1 MLASA
6 KGTAMA
12 RLTVKELLDTR
23 GQRRLTQVFVRT
35 PREAAACEAA
45 GIEMLVAA
53 ESQEGRISDLA
64 GIRAAAPGAFIT
76 FGLPLGGLADDAEIL
91 RESYRLL
98 DFGADAI
105 YCPFGFRAVEAMANR
120 FIPTVGHVGLV
131 PYLSSWF
138 GGFRAVGKTA
148 STALEVWE
156 RTRRYEEAGAMAV
169 EMEVVP
175 KEVAAAICER
185 TKMLVIGMGSG
196 QACHVQYLFAT
207 DVLGDNEGHIPR
219 HAKQYRD
226 FKSEYARLHRESIEA
241 FRELRSDVQSGTYP
255 APNNDLTIAPD
266 EFERF
271 LEALG

>member
-1 MLASA
+1 
-6 KGTAMA
+6 MA
-12 RLTVKELLDTR
+12 RLTVRELLDTR
-23 GQRRLTQVFVRT
+23 GTRRLTQVFVRT

-53 ESQEGRISDLA
+53 ESQEGRISDLP
-64 GIRAAAPGAFIT
+64 GIRAAAPNAFIT
-76 FGLPLGGLADDAEIL
+76 FGLPLAGLADDAEIL

-98 DFGADAI
+98 EFGADAI

-138 GGFRAVGKTA
+138 GGFKAVGKTA
-148 STALEVWE
+148 NGALEVWE
-156 RTRRYEEAGAMAV
+156 RTRRYEEAGAIAV

-175 KEVAAAICER
+175 KEVAAAICAR
-185 TKMLVIGMGSG
+185 TKMLVIGMGAG

-219 HAKQYRD
+219 HSKRYRD
-226 FKSEYARLHRESIEA
+226 FRSEYDRLHRESIDA
-241 FRELRSDVQSGTYP
+241 FRELRADVQSGAYP
-255 APNNDLTIAPD
+255 SPANDLTMDAA
-266 EFERF
+266 ELARF
-271 LEALG
+271 LDALG